1 DMSPETVPGQIFTFF
16 VMAAGLVNFS
26 IIVSLVT
33 DKFHEF
39 RSGRDRGLGALK
51 IKGHVLICSD
61 DPTWMLEIISQN
73 QKFARED
80 RIVIISPVTEHP
92 LLATSYNKLKWVSGD
107 SYDLNVLRKAAA
119 TKANIAYV
127 FFKDN
132 SYSLMTVLQLETLS
146 NGKIVTQ
153 AQYVGREFRNYFEDV
168 GCDHALDPYD
178 LYVPLMLLAFHS
190 QGAPAW
196 INKVIN
202 RTQGHHITTRKPEPE
217 FTGKTWLN
225 LIKAKKQNLGIM
237 PLAVVIDEVVLIN
250 PEASFEI
257 P

>member
-1 DMSPETVPGQIFTFF
+1 M
-16 VMAAGLVNFS
+16 
-26 IIVSLVT
+26 
-33 DKFHEF
+33 
-39 RSGRDRGLGALK
+39 
-51 IKGHVLICSD
+51 
-61 DPTWMLEIISQN
+61 
-73 QKFARED
+73 
-80 RIVIISPVTEHP
+80 
-92 LLATSYNKLKWVSGD
+92 
-107 SYDLNVLRKAAA
+107 NVLRKASAA
-119 TKANIAYV
+119 KANIAYV

-146 NGKIVTQ
+146 FGKIVTL

-202 RTQGHHITTRKPEPE
+202 RTRGHHITTRKPEPE
-217 FTGKTWLN
+217 FKGKTWLN

-257 P
+257 PKECMIMQLEPPETQPRWEDLEFTKAKGDLENHAIDIIGMDEIGIDGHILIISDNQIFINRCLLEMSHRNQQEKIVVLTNTPILDEMPGNLDIEWIEVDSNSEK